1 MKVAELIGILEDYD
15 EDMEVIFQPQ
25 NSIYGEKMYLKDEG
39 GIVAFWGNNFKC
51 LVFEGHQVG
60 RVADYDEVSEWEDD
74 EEEE

>member
-1 MKVAELIGILEDYD
+1 MKVADLIGILEDYD

-25 NSIYGEKMYLKDEG
+25 NSIYGEKMYFKDEG

-60 RVADYDEVSEWEDD
+60 RVADYDEVSEWDD